1 MREPQWKSYT
11 AKIVEPILTP
21 AQCQTLIQLGQAQ
34 PKVEG
39 EVLSS
44 ENQLNR
50 TQRQNTVS
58 WIPFSMAQE
67 IYGIIY
73 SWMERTNSNFFG
85 FEDIKAVEPGQ
96 YAEYSKGDF
105 YDWHIDIPTNMIR
118 MPPVRKISMSLLLN
132 DPKEFKG
139 GDLDIFNGT
148 LDTDGS
154 DSEIGK
160 LKQGQP
166 IFFASFQ
173 LHRVRPILE
182 GNRKALIMWFGGTPF
197 K

>member
-1 MREPQWKSYT
+1 MTGAPKKHTKIDYTSPDKSSVSYNVDKT
-11 AKIVEPILTP
+11 Y
-21 AQCQTLIQLGQAQ
+21 
-34 PKVEG
+34 
-39 EVLSS
+39 
-44 ENQLNR
+44 
-50 TQRQNTVS
+50 RQNTIS
-58 WIPFSMAQE
+58 WIPFIKMGQE
-67 IYGIIY
+67 ICGTICN
-73 SWMERTNSNFFG
+73 WMERTNTNFFG
-85 FEDIKAVEPGQ
+85 FENMSASEPAQ

-105 YDWHIDIPTNMIR
+105 YNWHIDMDLNMKR
-118 MPPVRKISMSLLLN
+118 MPLVRKISMSLLLN

-182 GNRKALIMWFGGTPF
+182 GNRKALVMWFGGTPF

>member
-1 MREPQWKSYT
+1 MREPHWKNYII
-11 AKIVEPILTP
+11 KIVEPILTP
-21 AQCQTLIQLGQAQ
+21 TQCQKLIQIGQAQ
-34 PKVEG
+34 PKLEG
-39 EVLSS
+39 EVLSY
-44 ENQLNR
+44 ENKVNHAYR
-50 TQRQNTVS
+50 KNTIS
-58 WIPFSMAQE
+58 WVPFNAAQE
-67 IYGIIY
+67 IYEIIY
-73 SWMERTNSNFFG
+73 SWMERTNSNFFD
-85 FEDIKAVEPGQ
+85 FEDMKAVEPGQ
-96 YAEYSKGDF
+96 YSEYSKGDF

-182 GNRKALIMWFGGTPF
+182 GNRKALVMWFGGTPF